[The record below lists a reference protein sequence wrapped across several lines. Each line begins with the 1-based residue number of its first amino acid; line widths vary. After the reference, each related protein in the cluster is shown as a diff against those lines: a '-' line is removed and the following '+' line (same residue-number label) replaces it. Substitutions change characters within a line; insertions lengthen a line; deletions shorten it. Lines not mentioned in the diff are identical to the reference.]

1 MNLHATHEFLE
12 HTSELRLR
20 VRAPS
25 WEGLLS
31 EAGLA
36 LSGVLLR
43 GSTRRL
49 DERVQEI
56 AVSSPDREALL
67 VDWLNEIIFVAETE
81 RWVPVEFEVDEIS
94 NTHVR
99 ARSRGVTVTHRP
111 SFVKACTHH
120 GLRVEEIDGMVQ
132 GEVIFDV

>member
-1 MNLHATHEFLE
+1 MHATHEFLE

-31 EAGLA
+31 EAGVA
-36 LSGVLLR
+36 LSGILLR
-43 GSTRRL
+43 GSPRKP
-49 DERVQEI
+49 DDRVREI
-56 AVSSPDREALL
+56 VVSSPDREALL
-67 VDWLNEIIFVAETE
+67 VDWLNEIIYVAETE
-81 RWVPVEFEVDEIS
+81 CWVPVRFEVDEIS

-99 ARSRGVTVTHRP
+99 AQSRGVTVTHP
-111 SFVKACTHH
+111 ASFVKACTHH
-120 GLRVEEIDGMVQ
+120 GLRVEEIDGTVQ